1 MALTRKELEE
11 LLRAQEAGGIPNIT
25 PDSSIPF
32 EADWSKNP
40 YGDFDYE
47 RQKRLRGT
55 VGGGFDWRNIVPNTL
70 SDIRGGLQGLFER
83 EEDNLFE
90 YNPKAELQEEL
101 KRTGLEEHYLSDPTR
116 YSGPEPPDDR
126 GWTSRFSPFSEARA
140 STNVMQPMSSKAG
153 LGAAGL
159 IDMSS
164 FDLERQLSF
173 KKKSYED
180 IAIDFIKDKESY
192 GKAPD
197 HDKVFDDFGTDRI
210 GYGRSP
216 DPGETTTTR
225 AKEDT
230 WLQSYVKDLGDFIDD
245 VVTINLLPNQKAA
258 LISLVFNVGK
268 DAFKIS
274 YALKALNLGDMEEF
288 KKQAFSKN
296 HGFVKSNGKYVPG
309 LYNRRQSEQDLFF
322 N

>member
-1 MALTRKELEE
+1 
-11 LLRAQEAGGIPNIT
+11 
-25 PDSSIPF
+25 
-32 EADWSKNP
+32 
-40 YGDFDYE
+40 
-47 RQKRLRGT
+47 
-55 VGGGFDWRNIVPNTL
+55 
-70 SDIRGGLQGLFER
+70 
-83 EEDNLFE
+83 
-90 YNPKAELQEEL
+90 
-101 KRTGLEEHYLSDPTR
+101 
-116 YSGPEPPDDR
+116 
-126 GWTSRFSPFSEARA
+126 
-140 STNVMQPMSSKAG
+140 MQPMSSKAG

-296 HGFVKSNGKYVPG
+296 HGFVTSNGNYVPG